1 MPETPWFTNLNDTP
15 TYMVADAARYIR
27 VPTVTLSTW
36 LNGRIYTTKNGKRQ
50 SPPLIQRPNPK
61 TPLLSFNNLL
71 EGHVLRVIRETHGI
85 PLSKVRGAIDYL
97 SQKFDTPHPL
107 IHNQFKTDGV
117 DLFMERADLLIN
129 VSRAGQLAIREVIQ
143 DLLKRIEWED
153 NIAVRLYPFISPI
166 DPADKIISID
176 PRYSFGKPIITA
188 TGVPTDVLAE
198 FYNAGDSIED
208 LAEDYDC
215 TPTQVSAAIRFESS
229 RQAA

>member
-1 MPETPWFTNLNDTP
+1 MPETPWLTNLNDTP
-15 TYMVADAARYIR
+15 TYRVADAAHYIR

-36 LNGRIYTTKNGKRQ
+36 LNGRTYTTQNGKRQ

-71 EGHVLRVIRETHGI
+71 EGHILRVIRETHGI
-85 PLSKVRGAIDYL
+85 PLSNVRGAIDYL
-97 SQKFDTPHPL
+97 GQKFNTSHPL

-117 DLFMERADLLIN
+117 DLFMEHADLLIN
-129 VSRAGQLAIREVIQ
+129 VSRAGQLAIRAVIQ

-153 NIAVRLYPFISPI
+153 NIAVRLYPFISPT

-198 FYNAGDSIED
+198 FYNAGDTIED
-208 LAEDYDC
+208 LAADYEC
-215 TPTQVSAAIRFESS
+215 TPAQVRAAIRFESS